1 MKDLLKGLQ
10 AIAETTRLRILSL
23 CAHCELTVSE
33 LVTILD
39 QSQPRVSRHLK
50 LLMDAG
56 VLDRSRE
63 GNWVYYRVSD
73 KGPGADLARQVIDLM
88 GDDDPETAREFQRL
102 GEVKDARTTRA
113 MDYFRHNAAQWDSL
127 RQLHVDAQQ
136 IEQALVTECITGCAR
151 GSTDRFLD
159 LGTGTGRLL
168 ELLAPH
174 MREAVGL
181 DRSREMLAVAEQNLR
196 DRDDFSSVIQ
206 LRHGDIHDL
215 PFAAGRFDLA
225 TLYMVLHYLHNPK
238 ACLIEAGRVLAPG
251 GRLALVDFAPHAR
264 ENLRDDH
271 AHVWLGFDDDHI
283 AQLAHA
289 GDMTC
294 ETTTPLEGGA
304 LTVKIW
310 WLRKNGVT

>member
-10 AIAETTRLRILSL
+10 AIAETTRLRILGL

-63 GNWVYYRVSD
+63 GNWVYYRVSE

-88 GDDDPETAREFQRL
+88 RDDDPETAREFQRL
-102 GEVKDARTTRA
+102 EEVKDARTTRA
-113 MDYFRHNAAQWDSL
+113 MDYFRRNAAHWDSL
-127 RQLHVDAQQ
+127 RQLHVDVQQ
-136 IEQALVTECITGCAR
+136 IEQALVAGCAR
-151 GSTDRFLD
+151 DSTDRFLD

-174 MREAVGL
+174 VREAVGL

-196 DRDDFSSVIQ
+196 NRTDFSSVIQ

-215 PFAAGRFDLA
+215 PFAAGRFNLA

-238 ACLIEAGRVLAPG
+238 TCLIEAGRVLTPG
-251 GRLALVDFAPHAR
+251 GRLALVDFAPHDR

-271 AHVWLGFDDDHI
+271 THVWLGFDDDHI

-294 ETTTPLEGGA
+294 ETITPLEGGA

-310 WLRKNGVT
+310 WLRKIEKT